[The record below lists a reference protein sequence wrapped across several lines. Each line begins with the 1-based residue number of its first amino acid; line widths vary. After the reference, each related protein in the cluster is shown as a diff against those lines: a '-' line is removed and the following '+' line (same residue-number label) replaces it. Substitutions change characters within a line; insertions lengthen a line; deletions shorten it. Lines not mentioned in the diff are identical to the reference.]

1 MSAGTTSTGTTSADI
16 TSAGTTQLERDI
28 LTAAL
33 RAPSAHNAQPWRL
46 SRLTEGG
53 YRLWYAFEDKLLAD
67 PDDRDGIMAAGGF
80 FETLRLAAEQRGW
93 TANLQLDVRNHEQG
107 IDLGRVAFLPLD
119 APPDPLSAGI
129 EKRQAN
135 RHAYEKTAL
144 PAGLA
149 AQLRGLGNLLI
160 DPNQIAPLVDRASV
174 MAWKDSRFVTD
185 LDEWTRFDQ
194 ISPDGMTVDCL
205 DLSRLDQWALKFA
218 LKRGKLPGWLAR
230 IYAQRDVRL
239 TRASSAIAVLTT
251 EDRRPET
258 LFECGRRLIRSWT
271 AINAEGFS
279 WHPMSIVIDQP
290 TVRELSALIGG
301 GDGVAI
307 YRVGYT
313 PKAAPWS
320 KRRGLDAILRPAG

>member
-1 MSAGTTSTGTTSADI
+1 MTVV
-16 TSAGTTQLERDI
+16 TTQLDLERDI

-46 SRLTEGG
+46 SRLEVGG
-53 YRLWYAFEDKLLAD
+53 YRLWYAYEDKLLAD
-67 PDDRDGIMAAGGF
+67 PDDRDGIIATGGF
-80 FETLRLAAEQRGW
+80 FETMRLAAENRGW
-93 TANLQLDVRNHEQG
+93 TTTLQLEVRNHDKG
-107 IDLGRVAFLPLD
+107 IDLGRVMLTPLK
-119 APPDPLSAGI
+119 APPDPLAASI

-135 RHAYEKTAL
+135 RHPYRRTAL
-144 PAGLA
+144 PARLA
-149 AQLRGLGNLLI
+149 AQLGDLGNVLL
-160 DPNQIAPLVDRASV
+160 DPNLVAPLVDRASV
-174 MAWKDSRFVTD
+174 MAWKDPRFVTD
-185 LDEWTRFDQ
+185 LDEWTRFDE

-205 DLSRLDQWALKFA
+205 DLNGLDQWALKFA
-218 LKRGKLPGWLAR
+218 LKRGRLPGWLAR

-239 TRASSAIAVLTT
+239 TKASSAIAVLIT

-301 GDGVAI
+301 RDGVAI

-313 PKAAPWS
+313 PEAAPWS
-320 KRRGLDAILRPAG
+320 KRRSLDSVLASAADTNAAGTPPER

>member
-1 MSAGTTSTGTTSADI
+1 MTVDAAQRDLEQEILAAG
-16 TSAGTTQLERDI
+16 
-28 LTAAL
+28 L

-46 SRLTEGG
+46 TRLNDGG

-67 PDDRDGIMAAGGF
+67 PDDRDGIMATGGF
-80 FETLRLAAEQRGW
+80 YETLRLAAERRGL
-93 TANLQLDVRNHEQG
+93 TTTLQFEVRHHEKG
-107 IDLGRVAFLPLD
+107 IDLGRVALIPLD
-119 APPDPLSAGI
+119 VPADPLSASI

-135 RHAYEKTAL
+135 RHSYQRIPL
-144 PAGLA
+144 PAGLS
-149 AQLRGLGNLLI
+149 AQLGDLGNLLL
-160 DPNQIAPLVDRASV
+160 DPNLIAPLVDRASV

-239 TRASSAIAVLTT
+239 TKASSAIAVLIV

-258 LFECGRRLIRSWT
+258 LFDCGRRLIRSWT

-290 TVRELSALIGG
+290 TVRELAGLIGG
-301 GDGVAI
+301 RDGVAI
-307 YRVGYT
+307 YRVGFT
-313 PKAAPWS
+313 PERAPWS
-320 KRRGLDAILRPAG
+320 KRRGLDAVLQPAS

>member
-1 MSAGTTSTGTTSADI
+1 MTVDAAQRDLEQEILAAG
-16 TSAGTTQLERDI
+16 
-28 LTAAL
+28 L

-46 SRLTEGG
+46 TRLNDGG

-67 PDDRDGIMAAGGF
+67 PDDRDGIMATGGF
-80 FETLRLAAEQRGW
+80 YETLRLAAERRGL
-93 TANLQLDVRNHEQG
+93 TTTLQFEVRHHEKG
-107 IDLGRVAFLPLD
+107 IDLGRVALIPLEVP
-119 APPDPLSAGI
+119 ADPLSASI

-135 RHAYEKTAL
+135 RDSYQRIPL

-149 AQLRGLGNLLI
+149 AQLGDLGNLLL
-160 DPNQIAPLVDRASV
+160 DPNLIAPLVARASV

-239 TRASSAIAVLTT
+239 TRASSAIAVLIV

-258 LFECGRRLIRSWT
+258 LFDCGRRLIRSWT

-290 TVRELSALIGG
+290 TVRELAGLIGG
-301 GDGVAI
+301 RDGVAI
-307 YRVGYT
+307 YRVGFT
-313 PKAAPWS
+313 PEPAPWS
-320 KRRGLDAILRPAG
+320 KRRGLDAVLQPAS